1 MGWKWVIM
9 DPDLMGQNT
18 KMKAQISLYTM
29 HPNPQN
35 SKYTHK
41 TQNTPKVIV
50 YLVNG
55 QTQLILPNQAQ
66 TYTKTPIKLLISIN

>member
-1 MGWKWVIM
+1 MGSKWVIM

-18 KMKAQISLYTM
+18 KMKAQISLYAM

-50 YLVNG
+50 YPVNG

-66 TYTKTPIKLLISIN
+66 TYTKHPLNSNLN